1 MHGKWLTTPALQDL
15 RYVGFKGLKQLSK
28 EKCELLGFKEELYV
42 YDLYTYTHLYFCNLC
57 YYGSQSHGNPC

>member
-1 MHGKWLTTPALQDL
+1 MEN
-15 RYVGFKGLKQLSK
+15 GFKGLKQLSK